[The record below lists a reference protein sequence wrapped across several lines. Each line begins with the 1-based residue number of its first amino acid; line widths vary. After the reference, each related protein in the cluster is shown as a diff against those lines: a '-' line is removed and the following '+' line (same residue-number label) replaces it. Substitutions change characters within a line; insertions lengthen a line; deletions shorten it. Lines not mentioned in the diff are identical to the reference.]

1 MIAPISCIFTLA
13 TLPPPKS
20 WWELTSL
27 VAYRVGTARR
37 TISHQCLGG
46 GCVAKVRTRGSGA
59 APEAIEGLQ
68 RRDRALYGE
77 TLGLVIRLTHIP
89 RDTDDLFT
97 RSHGRTPAEGA
108 SKSQKESNPLH
119 RPIGSATDRDS
130 CVLGDPRA
138 PPGMGRLEPV
148 PARGMSPGG
157 RRQRGLGFPSSAAP
171 NRSRA
176 LRTRLSGVGCD
187 H

>member
-1 MIAPISCIFTLA
+1 MIAPVSCIFTLA

-27 VAYRVGTARR
+27 VAYRVGAARR

-59 APEAIEGLQ
+59 APEPIKGLQ

-89 RDTDDLFT
+89 RDTDSLFT
-97 RSHGRTPAEGA
+97 RSHGRTPA
-108 SKSQKESNPLH
+108 
-119 RPIGSATDRDS
+119 R
-130 CVLGDPRA
+130 
-138 PPGMGRLEPV
+138 GRLKVSEMGKNPRIDLSV
-148 PARGMSPGG
+148 
-157 RRQRGLGFPSSAAP
+157 RRLIEISV
-171 NRSRA
+171 
-176 LRTRLSGVGCD
+176 LSVTPD
-187 H
+187 RPRV